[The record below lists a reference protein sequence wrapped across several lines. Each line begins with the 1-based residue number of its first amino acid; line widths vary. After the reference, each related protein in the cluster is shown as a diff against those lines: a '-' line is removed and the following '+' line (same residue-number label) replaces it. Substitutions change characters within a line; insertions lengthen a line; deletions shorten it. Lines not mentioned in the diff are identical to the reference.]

1 MLVDVMGF
9 MNLLCAGLLAGV
21 EFVIRYGVRAPLT
34 TLDPQSEIQLRQTLI
49 RRLRV
54 VVPAIFGLAFLSGIG
69 VTFREGRGTG
79 FGFRCAGL
87 LALVAFI
94 SITLGGDCA
103 AKQSRTD
110 LESYSAPRCAACNDQ
125 KMGTTRYPA
134 NLGGRCGVRHFL
146 DGWCAG
152 LNTAPDGNFKTQP
165 GFAGV

>member
-94 SITLGGDCA
+94 SITPGG
-103 AKQSRTD
+103 TV
-110 LESYSAPRCAACNDQ
+110 P
-125 KMGTTRYPA
+125 
-134 NLGGRCGVRHFL
+134 
-146 DGWCAG
+146 
-152 LNTAPDGNFKTQP
+152 LNKAVLTWKATAPPDAWRAMIKRWERLDTVRTWAAVAAFGTFLM
-165 GFAGV
+165 AGAPS